1 MFWIFSIVTGLGFI
15 LTKVGAYSVWVNVLS
30 LAVKVLGLLL
40 ALVLIF
46 ILWDK
51 VFRNR
56 TIRKILPENW
66 LK

>member
-46 ILWDK
+46 IMWDK

-56 TIRKILPENW
+56 TIRRILPENW